1 MTKTRKP
8 IPNDIAAEVLFQ
20 ADNTC
25 CVCRGREKTV
35 QIHHIDENPSHNVF
49 ENLAVLCLECHNK
62 TLIKGGFG
70 RQLTSHVI
78 TKYRDEWSK
87 DVKSRRSL
95 ANRRAVERQV
105 DEVSLSEEL
114 ETKPEVQSSEQP
126 QLKQPPI
133 DYINSL
139 PTFRSALQRQA
150 QPKRDTGIT
159 SEMVQANYDYIDSL
173 TGILVMLANYY
184 SPKQFGDQS
193 PQEFFSEV
201 IASRFRWHYSV
212 AEPHGPATGGT
223 IVRILCSSSVA
234 LDVEKMIEDM
244 VFALVG
250 FNDDFDFRNWKRNWN
265 DEELER

>member
-8 IPNDIAAEVLFQ
+8 IPNDMAAEVLFQ

-25 CVCRGREKTV
+25 CVCREREKTV
-35 QIHHIDENPSHNVF
+35 QIHHIDENPSHNIF

-78 TKYRDEWSK
+78 TKYRAEWLK
-87 DVKSRRSL
+87 DVKLRRGL

-114 ETKPEVQSSEQP
+114 ETKPGVQSSEKP

-139 PTFRSALQRQA
+139 PTFKAALQQQT

-184 SPKQFGDQS
+184 SPEQFGDQS
-193 PQEFFSEV
+193 PQEFFSQV
-201 IASRFRWHYSV
+201 IASRFRWHYAV
-212 AEPHGPATGGT
+212 VEPHGPETGGK
-223 IVRILCSSSVA
+223 IVRILCGSSVA
-234 LDVEKMIEDM
+234 SDVEKMIEDM
-244 VFALVG
+244 VNALVG
-250 FNDDFDFRNWKRNWN
+250 FDDDFDWNGWKKRW
-265 DEELER
+265 RGSSGS

>member
-20 ADNTC
+20 AGNTC
-25 CVCRGREKTV
+25 CVCREREKTV

-49 ENLAVLCLECHNK
+49 ENLALLCLDCHNK

-78 TKYRDEWSK
+78 TKYRDEWLK
-87 DVKSRRSL
+87 DVKLRRSL
-95 ANRRAVERQV
+95 ANRNAIERQV
-105 DEVSLSEEL
+105 GEVSLSEEL
-114 ETKPEVQSSEQP
+114 EAKSEAQFSEQS

-133 DYINSL
+133 GYINSL
-139 PTFRSALQRQA
+139 PTFRLALQQQA
-150 QPKRDTGIT
+150 QPKCDTGII

-193 PQEFFSEV
+193 PQEFFSEI
-201 IASRFRWHYSV
+201 IASRFRWHYAV
-212 AEPHGPATGGT
+212 IEPHGPATGGT

-234 LDVEKMIEDM
+234 SDVERMIEDM
-244 VFALVG
+244 VDALVG
-250 FNDDFDFRNWKRNWN
+250 WDDDFDWDNWKKS
-265 DEELER
+265 

>member
-95 ANRRAVERQV
+95 ANRKAVEGQV
-105 DEVSLSEEL
+105 GEVSLSEEL
-114 ETKPEVQSSEQP
+114 ETKPGVQSSEQP

-139 PTFRSALQRQA
+139 PTFRSALQQQA

-173 TGILVMLANYY
+173 TGILVMLADYY

-244 VFALVG
+244 IFALVG
-250 FNDDFDFRNWKRNWN
+250 FNDDFDWDNWKKLWSNN
-265 DEELER
+265 T

>member
-8 IPNDIAAEVLFQ
+8 IPNDMAAEVLFQ

-25 CVCRGREKTV
+25 CVCREREKTV

-49 ENLAVLCLECHNK
+49 KNLAVLCLECHNK

-70 RQLTSHVI
+70 RQLTPHVI

-95 ANRRAVERQV
+95 ANRRAVERQIN
-105 DEVSLSEEL
+105 EVSLSEEL
-114 ETKPEVQSSEQP
+114 ETKPEVQSSKQL
-126 QLKQPPI
+126 QLKQLPI
-133 DYINSL
+133 AYINSL
-139 PTFRSALQRQA
+139 PTFKLALQQQT

-184 SPKQFGDQS
+184 SPEQFGDQS

-201 IASRFRWHYSV
+201 IASRFRWHYAI
-212 AEPHGPATGGT
+212 AEPLGPSTGGT
-223 IVRILCSSSVA
+223 IIRILCSASA
-234 LDVEKMIEDM
+234 ARDVEQMIEDM

-250 FNDDFDFRNWKRNWN
+250 FNDDFDLDNWKKHW
-265 DEELER
+265 

>member
-1 MTKTRKP
+1 MKKIRKP

-25 CVCRGREKTV
+25 CVCREREKTV
-35 QIHHIDENPSHNVF
+35 QIHHINENPSHNVF

-139 PTFRSALQRQA
+139 PIFRSVLQQQA
-150 QPKRDTGIT
+150 RPRRESGIA
-159 SEMVQANYDYIDSL
+159 SEMVLADYDYIDSL

-184 SPKQFGDQS
+184 SPKQFSDQS

-201 IASRFRWHYSV
+201 IASRFRWHYTV
-212 AEPHGPATGGT
+212 AEPHGPGAGGT
-223 IVRILCSSSVA
+223 IVRILCASGVA
-234 LDVEKMIEDM
+234 SDVEKMIEDM
-244 VFALVG
+244 VDALAG
-250 FNDDFDFRNWKRNWN
+250 WDDDFDWDNWKKCWH
-265 DEELER
+265 EGSES